1 MEELTAVADG
11 LRKRLIPIGITLIA
25 GILITFPFL
34 NSVIKRISKD
44 LLPADMNLIQ
54 LEPLELILMEIKI
67 AVVCGALAALPLILY
82 YLVKVVNERI
92 RPVDFNLKRSN
103 MVSIA
108 FFAILLFTV
117 GASYAYFMMLP
128 FFFNYVYQMA
138 LNADVISSWSIAP
151 FISFV
156 VLMTA
161 VFGTVFELPLV
172 LTLLVR
178 GGVVELDTLKKYRRH
193 AYVAL
198 LILASLITSPDI
210 FTQIIIGGPLIMFYE
225 ISIFVARFAS
235 GDEIEYDNVKIGD
248 YAFTGGAAMGAGMIA
263 GSSIMVFLSL
273 ARDPQSSLGFV
284 GNYIPILG
292 LLDLQKTIAI
302 PLIVP
307 IISGIFV
314 SYKAMNVGDLFSSK
328 HSEAGKAISIIGMIS
343 IVVAATLWA
352 VMFLGIVF
360 TIGDPLN
367 IPGTFQPYPPVIL
380 LFIGIAV
387 ASSFFSMLITS
398 YNRSNLTSV
407 MSGLFISASLLAMI
421 IIISYQLTLTSLVYG
436 FAVAGVVSI
445 LCGYVTKQSF
455 MKE

>member
-11 LRKRLIPIGITLIA
+11 LRKKLIPIGITLIA

-34 NSVIKRISKD
+34 NSVIKRISED

-138 LNADVISSWSIAP
+138 LNAGVISSWSIAP

-161 VFGTVFELPLV
+161 VFGTVFELPLI

-178 GGVVELDTLKKYRRH
+178 GGVVELDTLKKK
-193 AYVAL
+193 
-198 LILASLITSPDI
+198 D
-210 FTQIIIGGPLIMFYE
+210 
-225 ISIFVARFAS
+225 
-235 GDEIEYDNVKIGD
+235 
-248 YAFTGGAAMGAGMIA
+248 
-263 GSSIMVFLSL
+263 
-273 ARDPQSSLGFV
+273 
-284 GNYIPILG
+284 
-292 LLDLQKTIAI
+292 
-302 PLIVP
+302 
-307 IISGIFV
+307 
-314 SYKAMNVGDLFSSK
+314 
-328 HSEAGKAISIIGMIS
+328 
-343 IVVAATLWA
+343 
-352 VMFLGIVF
+352 
-360 TIGDPLN
+360 
-367 IPGTFQPYPPVIL
+367 
-380 LFIGIAV
+380 
-387 ASSFFSMLITS
+387 
-398 YNRSNLTSV
+398 
-407 MSGLFISASLLAMI
+407 
-421 IIISYQLTLTSLVYG
+421 
-436 FAVAGVVSI
+436 
-445 LCGYVTKQSF
+445 
-455 MKE
+455 

>member
-11 LRKRLIPIGITLIA
+11 LRKRLIPIGVTLIA

-34 NSVIKRISKD
+34 NPVIKRISED
-44 LLPADMNLIQ
+44 LLPTGLNLIQ
-54 LEPLELILMEIKI
+54 LEPLELILLEIKI
-67 AVVCGALAALPLILY
+67 AVVCGVLAALPLILY

-117 GASYAYFMMLP
+117 GASYSYFMMLP

-138 LNADVISSWSIAP
+138 LNAGVISSWSIAP

-161 VFGTVFELPLV
+161 VFGTVFELPLI

-198 LILASLITSPDI
+198 LILASIITSPDI
-210 FTQIIIGGPLIMFYE
+210 FTQVIIGGPLIMFYE

-248 YAFTGGAAMGAGMIA
+248 YAFTSGLTMGAGMIA
-263 GSSIMVFLSL
+263 GSSIMTLLSL
-273 ARDPQSSLGFV
+273 ARDPQSGLGFI

-292 LLDLQKTIAI
+292 LLDIQQTIAI
-302 PLIVP
+302 PLIIP
-307 IISGIFV
+307 TISGIFV
-314 SYKAMNVGDLFSSK
+314 SFRARKIGDLFSSE
-328 HSEAGKAISIIGMIS
+328 HSEMGKNISIIGIIS

-352 VMFLGIVF
+352 MMFLGTVF
-360 TIGDPLN
+360 TIGNPLN

-407 MSGLFISASLLAMI
+407 MPGIFISASLLAMI
-421 IIISYQLTLTSLVYG
+421 IIISDQLTLTSLVYG
-436 FAVAGVVSI
+436 FAMVGVISI
-445 LCGYVTKQSF
+445 LCGYITKQSF